1 MQELA
6 YTKQRT
12 YHLFQ
17 YNYIIFIS
25 IGKMFPTQALLYTAP
40 FSDETLYMEQYTK
53 ASFWYDEL
61 YIIANDR
68 GDVVCPPKE

>member
-1 MQELA
+1 
-6 YTKQRT
+6 
-12 YHLFQ
+12 
-17 YNYIIFIS
+17 
-25 IGKMFPTQALLYTAP
+25 MFPTQALLYTAP